1 MSSGRI
7 ESRTPSRR
15 FISRVILPALGFIGA
30 MIGQAAAQEPHWVT
44 DSFSGCRSWDPYGD
58 AFTATSFIW
67 IGGCIGAEKT
77 ADGPGV
83 ALLAGAGGVS
93 VIPQKVA
100 GKDNSDFLAYNA
112 DGSIAFE
119 SAHYGF
125 PGPGYEGERMIVATA
140 GARSRIVDCREFRDV
155 NGKQA
160 PVATCDNQTLRND
173 PLFVTTTAIDEEV
186 WTSLAPARLNDAA
199 GAALARGWTF
209 GAALVFIKVIE
220 FYPDGPEAGAARDAL
235 QHIGETDAKAVA
247 QAERLHRIVNTGIS
261 L

>member
-1 MSSGRI
+1 MSSGPI
-7 ESRTPSRR
+7 ERRPRTRR
-15 FISRVILPALGFIGA
+15 FVGRGILPALGLIGA
-30 MIGQAAAQEPHWVT
+30 IAGPAAAQDPHWVT
-44 DSFSGCRSWDPYGD
+44 DGFSGCRSWDPYGD

-67 IGGCIGAEKT
+67 IGGCIGTDKT

-83 ALLAGAGGVS
+83 ALLASAGGVS

-112 DGSIAFE
+112 AGSIAFE

-125 PGPGYEGERMIVATA
+125 PGPGHESERMIVATA
-140 GARSRIVDCREFRDV
+140 GTRSRILDCREFRDV

-160 PVATCDNQTLRND
+160 PVGTCDNQTLRND

-199 GAALARGWTF
+199 AAALARGWTF

-220 FYPDGPEAGAARDAL
+220 FHPDGPEARAAREAL
-235 QHIGETDAKAVA
+235 RHIVETDAKAVA
-247 QAERLHRIVNTGIS
+247 LAERLHRIVNTGIS

>member
-1 MSSGRI
+1 MSSGMVER
-7 ESRTPSRR
+7 RRLTGR
-15 FISRVILPALGFIGA
+15 FIGCGGLLALVFIGSVA
-30 MIGQAAAQEPHWVT
+30 GPAAAQDPHWVT

-67 IGGCIGAEKT
+67 VGGCIGTDKT
-77 ADGPGV
+77 ADGPGF
-83 ALLAGAGGVS
+83 ALLATGGGVS

-125 PGPGYEGERMIVATA
+125 PGPGHESERMIVATA

-155 NGKQA
+155 SGKQA

-173 PLFVTTTAIDEEV
+173 PLFIRTTAIDEEV
-186 WTSLAPARLNDAA
+186 WTSLSPAQLNDAA
-199 GAALARGWTF
+199 NAALARGWTF
-209 GAALVFIKVIE
+209 GAALVFVKVIE
-220 FYPDGPEAGAARDAL
+220 FHPNGPEAQVARETL
-235 QHIGETDAKAVA
+235 QHIGETDAKVVTLAR
-247 QAERLHRIVNTGIS
+247 RLHRVVNTGIS